1 MFYQFGERSICCSI
15 KSLHFSVVF
24 IKPVFNESGYRYFL
38 KSILATVS
46 EPRFLSARSVYQ
58 RSVYQRSVYQRSVYQ
73 RFVYQRFVYQRSVYQ
88 RFVYQRSVYQRFVS
102 ALFMGKNCDANRCSP
117 ASKR

>member
-1 MFYQFGERSICCSI
+1 MVINSVFYQFGVLSIRCAINSVCYQFGERSICCSI

-73 RFVYQRFVYQRSVYQ
+73 RFVYQR
-88 RFVYQRSVYQRFVS
+88 SVYQRFVS
-102 ALFMGKNCDANRCSP
+102 ALCIGAFYGQEL
-117 ASKR
+117 

>member
-1 MFYQFGERSICCSI
+1 
-15 KSLHFSVVF
+15 VVF

-58 RSVYQRSVYQRSVYQ
+58 RSVYQR
-73 RFVYQRFVYQRSVYQ
+73 FVYQRSVYQ
-88 RFVYQRSVYQRFVS
+88 RSVS

>member
-1 MFYQFGERSICCSI
+1 MVINSLFYQFFVLSIRCSINSLCYQFGERSICCSI

-46 EPRFLSARSVYQ
+46 EPRFLWARTVT
-58 RSVYQRSVYQRSVYQ
+58 RIGA
-73 RFVYQRFVYQRSVYQ
+73 
-88 RFVYQRSVYQRFVS
+88 
-102 ALFMGKNCDANRCSP
+102 ALPANVE
-117 ASKR
+117 KRRTPIKGVCCARVAGFTLF

>member
-1 MFYQFGERSICCSI
+1 VFYQFGERSICCSI

-38 KSILATVS
+38 KSILVTVS
-46 EPRFLSARSVYQ
+46 EPRFLSARS
-58 RSVYQRSVYQRSVYQ
+58 
-73 RFVYQRFVYQRSVYQ
+73 
-88 RFVYQRSVYQRFVS
+88 VYQRSVYQRFVS